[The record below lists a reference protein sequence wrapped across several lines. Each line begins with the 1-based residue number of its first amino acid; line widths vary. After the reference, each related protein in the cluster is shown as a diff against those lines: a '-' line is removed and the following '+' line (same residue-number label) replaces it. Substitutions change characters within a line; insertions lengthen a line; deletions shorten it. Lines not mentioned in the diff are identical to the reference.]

1 MVENDEQPW
10 SGELNAIEEAG
21 IANSSS
27 VSFDI
32 NSWCRSTPLKSLQ
45 NWVVLFTLQTR
56 HWSRESINTHWR
68 MCYLFVRLR
77 WDQLWKVYKTEIPYL
92 VVPKHVGAKELA
104 GFHNRVK
111 TIPEGVSFKDDCND
125 FCFFQFFKN
134 SRETMEEINALYDE
148 AGKPAV
154 ELTIVLKFK
163 FPSYQIKECI

>member
-1 MVENDEQPW
+1 M
-10 SGELNAIEEAG
+10 
-21 IANSSS
+21 
-27 VSFDI
+27 
-32 NSWCRSTPLKSLQ
+32 
-45 NWVVLFTLQTR
+45 
-56 HWSRESINTHWR
+56 
-68 MCYLFVRLR
+68 
-77 WDQLWKVYKTEIPYL
+77 YKTEIPYL